1 MHKVVDNILTKDQIA
16 SLLTFEP
23 KEIKDRT
30 LHRVVTNHAGNLAPR
45 RYTNE
50 QWKYVFTRYDQNEFV
65 DIAES
70 INIAFPD
77 FDIVSLRTIYYSKG
91 SSMGIHTDIWDEQE
105 GFSDHGLI
113 IMLSD
118 SNEFTGGNLIMS
130 KELMTL
136 NMGSGVLY
144 SYVGEPHAVT
154 PVKEGTRWIASVRL
168 LCK

>member
-1 MHKVVDNILTKDQIA
+1 MRKVVDNILNNDQIKQLISFA
-16 SLLTFEP
+16 QNDLT
-23 KEIKDRT
+23 DD
-30 LHRVVTNHAGNLAPR
+30 VTNHAGHVVPR

-50 QWKYVFTRYDQNEFV
+50 QWKYVFTRYDQNEFI

-70 INIAFPD
+70 INTAFPD
-77 FDIVSLRTIYYSKG
+77 FDIVSLRTMYYSKG
-91 SSMGIHTDIWDEQE
+91 SSMGIHTDSSDERE
-105 GFSDHGLI
+105 GLSDHGLI
-113 IMLSD
+113 IMLSN